1 MSVHSRRMVHYLILC
16 YRVLITVMDIVLV
29 AVIGL
34 LTVTTIYGIARDL
47 IDLYLGVKGV
57 EPTIILSNAFLLI
70 VYTEIIRSMVIARRR
85 PEMYLIGI
93 AEAGFVLSVK
103 EVITSIVV
111 GALDKLVMPTISAL
125 ALAIVLLILYKYV
138 LPMQR
143 IKRTSILR
151 RKRIAKTV
159 RQE

>member
-16 YRVLITVMDIVLV
+16 YRVLITVIDIVLV

-34 LTVTTIYGIARDL
+34 LTATTIYGIARDL

>member
-34 LTVTTIYGIARDL
+34 LTATTIYGIARDL

-151 RKRIAKTV
+151 RKRSAKTV

>member
-16 YRVLITVMDIVLV
+16 YRVLITVIDIVLV

-34 LTVTTIYGIARDL
+34 LTATTIYGIARDL

-151 RKRIAKTV
+151 RKRSAKTV